1 MSAMTASSPAT
12 HRPTTITAA
21 IVLLVLLGLSVL
33 IPFSGTDQIPQAALI
48 LGYVFAVLKLV
59 AAAGLWRCRKWAA
72 ILGFVA
78 VLLDAL
84 ASAPGI
90 IGAPSAALQVYVIIA
105 FIASIAALILLA
117 LPTSRRAYV

>member
-1 MSAMTASSPAT
+1 MSAITVSPPAT
-12 HRPTTITAA
+12 RRPATITAT
-21 IVLLVLLGLSVL
+21 IVLLVLLALSVL
-33 IPFSGTDQIPQAALI
+33 IPFSGADQIPQAAII
-48 LGYVFAVLKLV
+48 LGYAFAVLKLV

-84 ASAPGI
+84 SSAPGLF
-90 IGAPSAALQVYVIIA
+90 GAPTAALQVYLIVA
-105 FIASIAALILLA
+105 VLASIAALVLLA